1 MFIDTHCHL
10 HDDKLI
16 DTDKVVEEYLRDGV
30 DVVINAACCATTSE
44 KGRDLAEKYP
54 SVYFM
59 TGCHPS
65 DANGFDDEE
74 LARISALTTHK
85 KCLAV
90 GEIGLDYYWK
100 PFDKEKQKEVFIRQI
115 ELANESKLPICIHS
129 RDATLDTLT
138 ILKDNKS
145 KLTNGVVFHCFSG
158 SVETAR
164 EVLNLGCYISF
175 AGPLT
180 FKNSRYTVEVAKYVP
195 EDMCL
200 TETDSPY
207 LAPHP
212 LRGTVNSPKNVPIIA
227 AFLAN
232 VKGMELEK
240 LAERVMLNA
249 RTLFKKL

>member
-10 HDDKLI
+10 HDEKLS
-16 DTDKVVEEYLRDGV
+16 DTDSVVQEYLRDGV
-30 DVVINAACCATTSE
+30 DVVINAACCALTSE
-44 KGRDLAEKYP
+44 KGKELAEKYP

-65 DANGFDDEE
+65 DSNGFCDEE
-74 LARISALTTHK
+74 LERISVLTSHE

-100 PFDKEKQKEVFIRQI
+100 PFDKDKQKETFIRQI
-115 ELANESKLPICIHS
+115 ELANDSKLPICIHS

-138 ILKDNKS
+138 ILKENKN
-145 KLTNGVVFHCFSG
+145 KLSNGVVFHCFSG

-164 EVLNLGCYISF
+164 EVLDLGCYISF

-180 FKNSRYTVEVAKYVP
+180 FKNSRYTVEVAKFVP

-212 LRGTVNSPKNVPIIA
+212 LRGTVNSPKNVSIIA

-232 VKGMELEK
+232 VKGMEVER
-240 LAERVMLNA
+240 LAERVMKNA
-249 RTLFKKL
+249 KTLFKKL